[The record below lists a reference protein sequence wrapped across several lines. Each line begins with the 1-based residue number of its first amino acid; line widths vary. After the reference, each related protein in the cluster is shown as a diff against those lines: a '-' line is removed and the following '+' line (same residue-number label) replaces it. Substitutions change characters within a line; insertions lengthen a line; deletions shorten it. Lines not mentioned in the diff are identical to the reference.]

1 MASRLSMSPSPQE
14 RKRGEP
20 LEFGKASLACCP
32 LVSSAYDSV
41 VKWHVSDTGL
51 QEWYT
56 TWTGLEQSQPR
67 ALSSPDAWI
76 DPQLTAADSCVAR
89 ATGRCS
95 CCQPRVG
102 SVCTDTETGP
112 GPHTRVCDSIWPD
125 TGLSCAL
132 LLPQDWYCLGLVT
145 RTENGWKRYEKY
157 LSCFHFYIFLTDEN
171 ENEKKTNGQ
180 LVRSEL
186 NRSGQDYIGNGQ

>member
-67 ALSSPDAWI
+67 ALSSPDRRWFMR
-76 DPQLTAADSCVAR
+76 R
-89 ATGRCS
+89 A
-95 CCQPRVG
+95 
-102 SVCTDTETGP
+102 
-112 GPHTRVCDSIWPD
+112 
-125 TGLSCAL
+125 
-132 LLPQDWYCLGLVT
+132 
-145 RTENGWKRYEKY
+145 
-157 LSCFHFYIFLTDEN
+157 
-171 ENEKKTNGQ
+171 
-180 LVRSEL
+180 
-186 NRSGQDYIGNGQ
+186 GNGQVLVLSASGRVCVHGHWNRPGASHESVRFYLTRHRSFLCSVVATGLILLGFSNKDWKWMKTVGKISIMFSFLYFSDRWKWKWEEDERSVSQERTKPVGSGLYRKWSVTDN